1 MLGIGLGCSQTNLRN
16 KGELLT
22 FNKNGMKNFF
32 LLSDRI
38 PQKLNPIQDKHFRG
52 CSRMVAPNRLPLPK
66 ICHTYPTMM
75 KLGAVILLPKE
86 DSKSI
91 WITWHTSWLLLI
103 LAFFLQKS
111 ANFVISRNT
120 DIDYILIHNF

>member
-1 MLGIGLGCSQTNLRN
+1 MGCSQTNLRN

-86 DSKSI
+86 DSKKYMNHVTHLLTSADISI
-91 WITWHTSWLLLI
+91 FSPE
-103 LAFFLQKS
+103 
-111 ANFVISRNT
+111 ISKFC
-120 DIDYILIHNF
+120 YIKKYRYRLHFDT